1 MTPDLLASAVGQS
14 AEAIA
19 MTGVDGAI
27 LYANLAFERMTGFSA
42 AELRGRSAREVLD
55 MGRTPHG
62 VRRDLARTLSSRRA
76 WRGELTGA
84 RKDGAVFSW
93 QSTVTPVR
101 DAGGAVMAFLAICQD
116 ATARQDLEARLR
128 QSQKMEAIGRLA
140 GGIAHD
146 FNNLLT
152 VVTGYSDQ
160 LVAELDGQAPLQRAA
175 EAIRA
180 AASRASGLT
189 RQLLAFSRRQML
201 APRPLDLNAVVTD
214 MDKLLR
220 RLIGDDIRLVL
231 NLTPGPAR
239 VKADPSQ
246 LEQVVMNLAINAR
259 DAMPGGGTL
268 TIETAVEDLDASF
281 AATHAGLVPGRYVML
296 SVEDDGC
303 GMDAGTMAHLFE
315 PFFTTKE
322 IGKGTGLGLSTT
334 YGIVKQ
340 SDGYIYARSEVG
352 NGARFAVCLP
362 CLEAGED
369 AAAA

>member
-1 MTPDLLASAVGQS
+1 MTPELLASAVDQS

-42 AELRGRSAREVLD
+42 AELKGRSARDVLG
-55 MGRTPHG
+55 MSRTSHG
-62 VRRDLARTLSSRRA
+62 VRRDLARTLSSGRA

-84 RKDGAVFSW
+84 RKDGAAFSW
-93 QSTVTPVR
+93 QNTVTPVR
-101 DAGGAVMAFLAICQD
+101 DSGGAVTAFLSVCQD

-152 VVTGYSDQ
+152 VMTGYSDQ
-160 LVAELDGQAPLQRAA
+160 LVEELNGQATTSARLA

-201 APRPLDLNAVVTD
+201 APRPLDVNAVVTD

-220 RLIGDDIRLVL
+220 RLIGEDIRLVVE
-231 NLTPGPAR
+231 PG
-239 VKADPSQ
+239 
-246 LEQVVMNLAINAR
+246 
-259 DAMPGGGTL
+259 
-268 TIETAVEDLDASF
+268 
-281 AATHAGLVPGRYVML
+281 AGR
-296 SVEDDGC
+296 C
-303 GMDAGTMAHLFE
+303 AGE
-315 PFFTTKE
+315 
-322 IGKGTGLGLSTT
+322 G
-334 YGIVKQ
+334 
-340 SDGYIYARSEVG
+340 RSEPDRAG
-352 NGARFAVCLP
+352 RHEPRGQRARRHARR
-362 CLEAGED
+362 
-369 AAAA
+369 AAR